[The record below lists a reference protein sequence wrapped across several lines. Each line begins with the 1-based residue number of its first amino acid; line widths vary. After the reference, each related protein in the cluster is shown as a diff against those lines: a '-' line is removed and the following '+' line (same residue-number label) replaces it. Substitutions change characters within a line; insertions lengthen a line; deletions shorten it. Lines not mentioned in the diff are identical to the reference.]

1 MSREECVREGA
12 TALVVGNLITIIA
25 FSLVHQGFTTGGECF
40 GFLLGTWGVA
50 TYCVWSVLDWID
62 RKKESRETGEGTH
75 GKH

>member
-1 MSREECVREGA
+1 MSREESVREGA

-25 FSLVHQGFTTGGECF
+25 FSLVHQGFTTGECF

>member
-25 FSLVHQGFTTGGECF
+25 FSLVHQGCTSGECF